1 MVTISSY
8 QNLLRLD
15 AAPTEVQMK
24 LGISQVLSMPF
35 AYNSPVIVLDFE
47 VGNKNI
53 IKGRF
58 KDAIRSRVFE
68 FEIGDSITFKP
79 FTWRRTDSDVDPMA
93 WEDFSKGYCY
103 RFDAVKT
110 VRKEKPKCGN
120 TSYNCGKACI
130 GLNKNCKSD
139 PPDKPS
145 QEKVD
150 KLRAAAGEFKAVQGD
165 PTKKQEDNK
174 LTPKPQEVKEVAPTP
189 SPDKAEVPVTDLAKQ
204 PPVAL
209 KIGKKSVNLKDDLD
223 SYKDLR
229 ITADPVLGWQVINKN
244 GNVLREPP
252 KGNTAPSHRFKK
264 REQAEKFAND
274 VMTRVEKLQKAQPK
288 PDADVSDS
296 DKRSFESL
304 YTTKLSSA
312 QQLLNLE
319 KNAKIARISPSE
331 DQKNYDKKQP
341 DLNIDSGPGIMEGWR
356 TAKPDGS
363 VQGIPWSVKAEGQE
377 KSRAIVG
384 ARLTDHPAS
393 PNLKRLRLYD
403 ADGRNETI
411 DFKKG
416 DRNASLRARRLVR
429 EIAQGKS
436 QEMESG
442 DIKALIEGGK
452 EGLAKRKVEKARLAA
467 EDKQFKAAL
476 DDYLKSKNLTRESL
490 KGLTDIGMDDL
501 IEKVEKYQKSQSQ
514 TPNST
519 GVKGAGGKTVDQQY
533 KDIIASSK
541 DPKGTEEA
549 ISEAL
554 ADTLDFEKK
563 TYERYLTAQKN
574 GTVPKGYEEHYQK
587 HIDKYKPV
595 IEAEQFLKERRKKA
609 LAGDFETEA
618 EIRPYGKAMID
629 KYGKDYDYY
638 DSQEYAEKREKLKS
652 IVGEAPLPPVLSGK
666 IPAKDLRQ
674 TLKPGDKLLRKQA
687 TYGYAGSSS
696 GNTPTGWKYSDGGEV
711 AKVAIKN
718 VSTKINYG
726 MGDRMFDDSV
736 SMRDVTHV
744 IRDGKRYKVDDSD
757 SSPNDLKSESSKS
770 QKAVKQK
777 AVKQKAI
784 KVQGERSPQESPL
797 VPKEEIVKEAPKRIG
812 DGTHDSVPRNAQEY
826 YDAMVKKGE
835 DITIEEA
842 EKVIKSVKGWITDS
856 DDVRDDQKAGKSNK
870 NEENINRFMESV
882 TPYNGEISRGILF
895 DSREEVEAWLKGDEN
910 GVISNQGAH
919 SSWTS
924 DYKVAYDFSKA
935 SYKTNPSLSQYV
947 EGAYPV
953 IIKAQNKTGVP
964 IKNVGL
970 KPQESEVIISKNTK
984 HKIKKITEENDIITV
999 EVEEI

>member
-1 MVTISSY
+1 MVTTLNR
-8 QNLLRLD
+8 QNLLRFD
-15 AAPTEVQMK
+15 VAPTEVQMK

>member
-1 MVTISSY
+1 
-8 QNLLRLD
+8 
-15 AAPTEVQMK
+15 
-24 LGISQVLSMPF
+24 
-35 AYNSPVIVLDFE
+35 
-47 VGNKNI
+47 
-53 IKGRF
+53 
-58 KDAIRSRVFE
+58 
-68 FEIGDSITFKP
+68 
-79 FTWRRTDSDVDPMA
+79 
-93 WEDFSKGYCY
+93 
-103 RFDAVKT
+103 
-110 VRKEKPKCGN
+110 
-120 TSYNCGKACI
+120 
-130 GLNKNCKSD
+130 
-139 PPDKPS
+139 
-145 QEKVD
+145 
-150 KLRAAAGEFKAVQGD
+150 
-165 PTKKQEDNK
+165 
-174 LTPKPQEVKEVAPTP
+174 
-189 SPDKAEVPVTDLAKQ
+189 
-204 PPVAL
+204 
-209 KIGKKSVNLKDDLD
+209 
-223 SYKDLR
+223 
-229 ITADPVLGWQVINKN
+229 
-244 GNVLREPP
+244 
-252 KGNTAPSHRFKK
+252 
-264 REQAEKFAND
+264 
-274 VMTRVEKLQKAQPK
+274 
-288 PDADVSDS
+288 
-296 DKRSFESL
+296 
-304 YTTKLSSA
+304 
-312 QQLLNLE
+312 
-319 KNAKIARISPSE
+319 
-331 DQKNYDKKQP
+331 
-341 DLNIDSGPGIMEGWR
+341 
-356 TAKPDGS
+356 
-363 VQGIPWSVKAEGQE
+363 
-377 KSRAIVG
+377 VG

-757 SSPNDLKSESSKS
+757 RSPNDLKSESSKS

-784 KVQGERSPQESPL
+784 KVQGERSQEQESPL
-797 VPKEEIVKEAPKRIG
+797 IPKEEIVKDAPKLIG
-812 DGTHDSVPRNAQEY
+812 DGTHEGAPKNAQEY
-826 YDAMVKKGE
+826 YDAAVKTGKAMTMKEAEDTVAAVSGWSRSSNDIRNDQKKGKFNKK
-835 DITIEEA
+835 A
-842 EKVIKSVKGWITDS
+842 ELIS
-856 DDVRDDQKAGKSNK
+856 DYVRNS
-870 NEENINRFMESV
+870 
-882 TPYNGEISRGILF
+882 TPYNGDIHRGIVF
-895 DSREEVEAWLKGDEN
+895 NNREEAMEWIKGDEN
-910 GVISNQGAH
+910 GVLDNQNAH
-919 SSWTS
+919 ASWTS
-924 DYKVAYDFSKA
+924 KESVAWVY
-935 SYKTNPSLSQYV
+935 TNPMMRKANKTLA
-947 EGAYPV
+947 GV
-953 IIKAQNKTGVP
+953 IVSSVNKTGAS
-964 IKNVGL
+964 IEKL
-970 KPQESEVIISKNTK
+970 SRYKESEAEVLVAKDAR
-984 HKIKKITEENDIITV
+984 HKVKSVTEKDGILYVQTEEI
-999 EVEEI
+999 

>member
-1 MVTISSY
+1 
-8 QNLLRLD
+8 
-15 AAPTEVQMK
+15 
-24 LGISQVLSMPF
+24 
-35 AYNSPVIVLDFE
+35 
-47 VGNKNI
+47 
-53 IKGRF
+53 
-58 KDAIRSRVFE
+58 
-68 FEIGDSITFKP
+68 
-79 FTWRRTDSDVDPMA
+79 
-93 WEDFSKGYCY
+93 
-103 RFDAVKT
+103 
-110 VRKEKPKCGN
+110 
-120 TSYNCGKACI
+120 
-130 GLNKNCKSD
+130 LNKNCKSD

-150 KLRAAAGEFKAVQGD
+150 KLRAAAGEFKAVQDD
-165 PTKKQEDNK
+165 PTKKQENNK
-174 LTPKPQEVKEVAPTP
+174 LTPKPPVSAPKQAP
-189 SPDKAEVPVTDLAKQ
+189 NSAGDKAKQ
-204 PPVAL
+204 NP
-209 KIGKKSVNLKDDLD
+209 
-223 SYKDLR
+223 
-229 ITADPVLGWQVINKN
+229 
-244 GNVLREPP
+244 
-252 KGNTAPSHRFKK
+252 
-264 REQAEKFAND
+264 
-274 VMTRVEKLQKAQPK
+274 QPK

-319 KNAKIARISPSE
+319 KNAKIAQISPSE

-356 TAKPDGS
+356 TVKPDGS

-377 KSRAIVG
+377 KSRVIVG

-757 SSPNDLKSESSKS
+757 RSPNDLKSESSKS

-784 KVQGERSPQESPL
+784 KVQGERSQEQESPL
-797 VPKEEIVKEAPKRIG
+797 IPKEEIVKDAPKLIG
-812 DGTHDSVPRNAQEY
+812 DGTHEGAPKNAQEY
-826 YDAMVKKGE
+826 YDAAVKTGKAMTMKEAEDTVAAVSGWSRSSNDIRNDQKKGKFNKK
-835 DITIEEA
+835 A
-842 EKVIKSVKGWITDS
+842 ELIS
-856 DDVRDDQKAGKSNK
+856 DYVRNS
-870 NEENINRFMESV
+870 
-882 TPYNGEISRGILF
+882 TPYNGDIHRGIVF
-895 DSREEVEAWLKGDEN
+895 NNREEAMEWIKGDEN
-910 GVISNQGAH
+910 GVLDNQNAH
-919 SSWTS
+919 ASWTS
-924 DYKVAYDFSKA
+924 KESVAWVY
-935 SYKTNPSLSQYV
+935 TNPMMRKANKTLA
-947 EGAYPV
+947 GV
-953 IIKAQNKTGVP
+953 IVSSVNKTGAS
-964 IKNVGL
+964 IEKL
-970 KPQESEVIISKNTK
+970 SRYKESEAEVLVAKDAR
-984 HKIKKITEENDIITV
+984 HKVKSVTEKDGILYVQTEEI
-999 EVEEI
+999 